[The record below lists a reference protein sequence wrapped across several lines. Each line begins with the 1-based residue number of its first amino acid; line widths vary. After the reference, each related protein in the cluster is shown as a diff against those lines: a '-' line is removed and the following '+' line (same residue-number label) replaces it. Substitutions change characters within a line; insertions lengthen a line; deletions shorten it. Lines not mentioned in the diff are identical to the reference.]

1 MNTFYHPV
9 FAPSSVKEH
18 CLHFSEKDF
27 NATFFTVH
35 TRQNRTLP
43 NNKTTAQNG
52 VTVKS
57 NGTSRKITRRQKQNI
72 DPLQATLCFLGGS
85 QGEGV
90 TKFAFVHVVSRHMK
104 NKGGNA
110 HRVCRNRQELSHFSK
125 HSSKFVHCRQSL
137 QLPHAY
143 LALLHDNQRHTKYLQ
158 ITAQCD
164 KNAAFQTVAFFF
176 TIVYNVCYCARRGAS
191 GALLPTIRY
200 SRAECCRRL
209 SAWEAGLCKER

>member
-1 MNTFYHPV
+1 M
-9 FAPSSVKEH
+9 
-18 CLHFSEKDF
+18 
-27 NATFFTVH
+27 
-35 TRQNRTLP
+35 
-43 NNKTTAQNG
+43 
-52 VTVKS
+52 KS

-104 NKGGNA
+104 NKGKTHTVFAETG
-110 HRVCRNRQELSHFSK
+110 RNFHIFQNIHQNL
-125 HSSKFVHCRQSL
+125 CIARQSL
-137 QLPHAY
+137 QLSTLY
-143 LALLHDNQRHTKYLQ
+143 LALLHGNQRHTKYLQ

-164 KNAAFQTVAFFF
+164 KNADFQTVAIFF

>member
-1 MNTFYHPV
+1 MDTFYHPV

-104 NKGGNA
+104 NEGETHTVFAETG
-110 HRVCRNRQELSHFSK
+110 RNFHIFQKCIKIYALQA
-125 HSSKFVHCRQSL
+125 KF
-137 QLPHAY
+137 A
-143 LALLHDNQRHTKYLQ
+143 
-158 ITAQCD
+158 ITARLSR
-164 KNAAFQTVAFFF
+164 TVARQPKAHKILANYR
-176 TIVYNVCYCARRGAS
+176 TMRQK
-191 GALLPTIRY
+191 
-200 SRAECCRRL
+200 RRL
-209 SAWEAGLCKER
+209 SNSCNFFYDSV

>member
-1 MNTFYHPV
+1 MDTFYHPV

-18 CLHFSEKDF
+18 CLRFSEKDF

-104 NKGGNA
+104 NKGETHTVFAETGRNFHIFQNIHQNLCIA
-110 HRVCRNRQELSHFSK
+110 GKVCNYRTLIL
-125 HSSKFVHCRQSL
+125 HCCTTTKGTKNTCK
-137 QLPHAY
+137 LPHNA
-143 LALLHDNQRHTKYLQ
+143 TKTPTFKQLQ
-158 ITAQCD
+158 
-164 KNAAFQTVAFFF
+164 FFL
-176 TIVYNVCYCARRGAS
+176 R
-191 GALLPTIRY
+191 
-200 SRAECCRRL
+200 
-209 SAWEAGLCKER
+209 

>member
-1 MNTFYHPV
+1 MDTFYHPV

-35 TRQNRTLP
+35 TRQNRALP

-104 NKGGNA
+104 NEGETHTVFAETGRNFHIFQNIHQNLCIAGKVCNYRTLILHCCTTTKGTQNT
-110 HRVCRNRQELSHFSK
+110 CK
-125 HSSKFVHCRQSL
+125 
-137 QLPHAY
+137 LPHNA
-143 LALLHDNQRHTKYLQ
+143 TKTPTFKQLQ
-158 ITAQCD
+158 
-164 KNAAFQTVAFFF
+164 FFL
-176 TIVYNVCYCARRGAS
+176 R
-191 GALLPTIRY
+191 
-200 SRAECCRRL
+200 
-209 SAWEAGLCKER
+209 

>member
-1 MNTFYHPV
+1 MDTFYHPV

-43 NNKTTAQNG
+43 NNTTTAQNG

-72 DPLQATLCFLGGS
+72 ELHAGRSKILTLCKQRFVFLGGS

-90 TKFAFVHVVSRHMK
+90 TKFAFVHVVCRHMK
-104 NKGGNA
+104 NEGKTHTVFAETGRNFHIFQNIHQNLCIAGKVCNYRTLILQCCTTTKGTQNTY
-110 HRVCRNRQELSHFSK
+110 K
-125 HSSKFVHCRQSL
+125 
-137 QLPHAY
+137 LPHNA
-143 LALLHDNQRHTKYLQ
+143 TKTPTFKQLQ
-158 ITAQCD
+158 
-164 KNAAFQTVAFFF
+164 FFL
-176 TIVYNVCYCARRGAS
+176 R
-191 GALLPTIRY
+191 
-200 SRAECCRRL
+200 
-209 SAWEAGLCKER
+209 

>member
-1 MNTFYHPV
+1 MQ
-9 FAPSSVKEH
+9 
-18 CLHFSEKDF
+18 HFSRYTQQDR
-27 NATFFTVH
+27 A
-35 TRQNRTLP
+35 LP
-43 NNKTTAQNG
+43 NNKTTAQKG

-104 NKGGNA
+104 NEGKTHTVFAETGRNFHIFQNIHQNLCIAGK
-110 HRVCRNRQELSHFSK
+110 VCNYHTLN
-125 HSSKFVHCRQSL
+125 
-137 QLPHAY
+137 

-164 KNAAFQTVAFFF
+164 KNADFQTVAIFF